1 MANTT
6 YFDVVNVFE
15 ATFQERVVIDSTLV
29 KQWFDMSLQEF
40 ATEIEPLN
48 FDNDIEQFIYLDKNG
63 NEIALPYLYIMVL
76 GYTIKRYYCERQYDK
91 IVKRT
96 NIIGKDITLNN
107 TDADKK
113 NAKTE
118 LDYVNRMINDFYDKL
133 KPTAYI

>member
-6 YFDVVNVFE
+6 YFDVVKVFE
-15 ATFQERVVIDSTLV
+15 ATFQEKVVIDATLIN
-29 KQWFDMSLQEF
+29 QWFDMSLQEF
-40 ATEIEPLN
+40 AVEIEPLN

-63 NEIALPYLYIMVL
+63 NEIALPYLYIMIL

-118 LDYVNRMINDFYDKL
+118 LDYVNGMINDFYDKL

>member
-6 YFDVVNVFE
+6 YFDVVKVFE
-15 ATFQERVVIDSTLV
+15 ATFQEKVVIDETLIN
-29 KQWFDMSLQEF
+29 QWFDMSLQEF
-40 ATEIEPLN
+40 AVEIEPLN

>member
-6 YFDVVNVFE
+6 YFDVVKVFE
-15 ATFQERVVIDSTLV
+15 ATFQEKVVIDATLIN
-29 KQWFDMSLQEF
+29 QWFDMSLQEF
-40 ATEIEPLN
+40 AVEIEPLN

-63 NEIALPYLYIMVL
+63 NEIALPYLCIMIL

-118 LDYVNRMINDFYDKL
+118 LDYVNGMINDFYDKL